1 LIQSSVDGPSP
12 HLHFSFTDSHSLC
25 SDFTVNPKPRLGPPG
40 DEVQG
45 QVNEKTFL
53 YHPRVSEDPLGEEV
67 KATDD
72 WKTQIETL
80 KDVGDFLREQL
91 PAIIPEKYSSR
102 DPPILQVNVTCQ
114 RDGAG
119 RTSASWKFAFN
130 GRLCLHVDSENVT
143 LTVVHSGGRRMKE
156 KWESDRDVTQFL
168 KKISMGDCKSWL
180 SRFLGF
186 HSPFLAASP
195 ASVPPTSQSRNA
207 ASKPSAPIPLLVLA
221 GFVLTVLLG

>member
-1 LIQSSVDGPSP
+1 IASSASP
-12 HLHFSFTDSHSLC
+12 HVYAFLFPNPNSHLTFPFTDTHTLC
-25 SDFTVNPKPRLGPPG
+25 YKFDVTAKPRPG
-40 DEVQG
+40 QPRCVVKGHVDTEL
-45 QVNEKTFL
+45 FL
-53 YHPRVSEDPLGEEV
+53 SYDCDDDKIQFMSPLGEEV

-91 PAIIPEKYSSR
+91 PDTELLPAVGA

-180 SRFLGF
+180 SRFLVHWKKMLKTTGN
-186 HSPFLAASP
+186 PGTQPASP
-195 ASVPPTSQSRNA
+195 APRSR
-207 ASKPSAPIPLLVLA
+207 SWSSPGSS
-221 GFVLTVLLG
+221 